1 MARPICCLLR
11 ESLSKNSPPSFRRQD
26 HISSDG
32 VESSPNSPFRKEITM
47 KPEMKGFRFA
57 DEGEDGGCGK
67 RRRRKNYTWSK
78 MLAREFK
85 IDVLKCSCGGELRPI
100 AAVTDQDSVRRY
112 LKHMNIEYDPTPR
125 GPPRETLRMSSTS
138 TTAIKRHWHNKDY

>member
-1 MARPICCLLR
+1 
-11 ESLSKNSPPSFRRQD
+11 
-26 HISSDG
+26 
-32 VESSPNSPFRKEITM
+32 M
-47 KPEMKGFRFA
+47 KPEMKKGFGFA

-125 GPPRETLRMSSTS
+125 GPPRDTQDEFDFDDSDQTPVD
-138 TTAIKRHWHNKDY
+138 NKDY